1 MRSRRRS
8 ISRFPALLAPLA
20 MAGALACGPSEE
32 VQRQLAELQ
41 AVSAEKDSLLVQV
54 AENARLMSE
63 ISAEVARVQTAS
75 QAGAQEVGA
84 SPDPASVRENI
95 AGITRRI
102 EESEARLAESQKR
115 IQTLS
120 RENRTQATKLA
131 ELGKTIEDFQATIA
145 NQRLTIEALNSQV
158 GELQQQNVQL
168 VTQNTDLSTR
178 VEDMTVRDH
187 AVYYVIGTKDE
198 LLEKG
203 IIEEEG
209 GSRVLFVFG
218 KKGKTLVPGR
228 NLDMSM
234 FNTIDRTITTD
245 IPMPVPEKAYTIVTR
260 QDVSALSTPPDEKGR
275 FMGEIRI
282 ADPDRFWASSKVL
295 IVVQS

>member
-1 MRSRRRS
+1 MKSGRMSSSR
-8 ISRFPALLAPLA
+8 IAALFSPFALAGV
-20 MAGALACGPSEE
+20 MACGPSEE

-41 AVSAEKDSLLVQV
+41 AVSAEKDSLLTQV
-54 AENARLMSE
+54 SENARLMSE

-75 QAGAQEVGA
+75 QAGAQEVSGQPNPEA
-84 SPDPASVRENI
+84 VRENI

-115 IQTLS
+115 IQTLT
-120 RENRTQATKLA
+120 RENRTNQTKLA
-131 ELGKTIEDFQATIA
+131 ELQKTIEDFQATIA
-145 NQRLTIEALNSQV
+145 NQRLTIESLNTQV
-158 GELQQQNVQL
+158 TELQQQNVQL
-168 VTQNTDLSTR
+168 VTQNTELATT
-178 VEDMTVRDH
+178 VEDITVRENT
-187 AVYYVIGTKDE
+187 VYYVIGTKEE

-218 KKGKTLVPGR
+218 KRGKTLVPGR
-228 NLDMSM
+228 NLDLSL
-234 FNTIDRTITTD
+234 FNSIDRTTVTG
-245 IPMPVPEKAYTIVTR
+245 IPMPSPEAAYTIVTR
-260 QDVSALSTPPDEKGR
+260 QDHSALATPPDEKGR

-282 ADPDRFWASSKVL
+282 ADPERFWASSKVL